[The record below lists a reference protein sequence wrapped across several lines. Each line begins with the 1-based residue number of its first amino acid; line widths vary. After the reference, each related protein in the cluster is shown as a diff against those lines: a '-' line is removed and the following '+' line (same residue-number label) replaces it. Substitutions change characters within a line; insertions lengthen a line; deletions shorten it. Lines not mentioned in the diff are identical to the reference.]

1 MPAAHNHETWP
12 SETPAAEPAVTMNSK
27 SQRMTWTSNDNVKM
41 LGVLRE
47 CKLAGD
53 QSDNGWKKK
62 VWTVVAHALKDSP
75 GGMKNS
81 QKCMDHWG
89 NLKSNFVAMQKLSSL
104 SGFGWDDNLKM
115 VTALPAVWDELRN
128 KSHMKKYLRW
138 EHTPFPSYDKM
149 LFLID
154 GIVATG
160 SAAFHAGSHPIA
172 NDFASLPPA
181 DNIHDTDD
189 EGHNISITSPPISE
203 AMLHHRLI
211 HTPMESPRKPAKR
224 ICAPTESPLK
234 SAKRVCGSRNQSSAQ
249 AVAQVADAIRFV
261 ADTSHGGPATPE
273 RRKIA
278 VCVLDEDDDLSDCD
292 YINAVKLFRHDI
304 TIADS
309 YTAISKKSRH
319 TLYILEELA
328 ESHKESQGF

>member
-1 MPAAHNHETWP
+1 MPPAHNNETRP
-12 SETPAAEPAVTMNSK
+12 SETPAAELAVTSNSK
-27 SQRMTWTSNDNVKM
+27 SQRMTWTSNDDAKM

-62 VWTVVAHALKDSP
+62 VWTVVANALKDSP
-75 GGMKNS
+75 GGMKNP

-89 NLKSNFVAMQKLSSL
+89 NLKSNFLAVQKLSSL

-115 VTALPAVWDELRN
+115 VTALPAVWDELRS

-138 EHTPFPSYDKM
+138 EHTPFPFYDEM

-160 SAAFHAGSHPIA
+160 SAAFHAGGRPFT
-172 NDFASLPPA
+172 NDFVSLPPTE
-181 DNIHDTDD
+181 NIYDTDD
-189 EGHNISITSPPISE
+189 EGHNISISQEALTGTQRDSHPTYTGAPASPPISE
-203 AMLHHRLI
+203 AMLHHKLVR
-211 HTPMESPRKPAKR
+211 TPMESPRKPMKR
-224 ICAPTESPLK
+224 IRAPTESPLK
-234 SAKRVCGSRNQSSAQ
+234 SANR
-249 AVAQVADAIRFV
+249 
-261 ADTSHGGPATPE
+261 GGPATPE
-273 RRKIA
+273 QRKIA
-278 VCVLDEDDDLSDCD
+278 VRVLDEDDDLSDCD
-292 YINAVKLFRHDI
+292 YIDAVKLFRRDI

-309 YTAISKKSRH
+309 YTAISKKSRR

-328 ESHKESQGF
+328 ESRNESQHF